1 MGNKPFSQYYAEAL
15 AAQPAAPSQTDST
28 PKKPVF
34 KNLAGKAEEPGK
46 PFNFLDW
53 GIDILSRP
61 LYSVTERVQSLMEGV
76 DEITSTDDPGKRFEA
91 GLKAATAPIRGFLS
105 TNEEDKP
112 LTSDLIEQGTDIVGR
127 RTDPNYKDVE
137 DNVNPWGKGVAGFIG
152 DVGLD
157 PLTYIPGA
165 VVAKGL
171 QVGGR
176 AVKSGRAAA
185 QSLRKTAPAAEAIEE
200 VTSKVPAAVRS
211 SEEGAE
217 VARLLDQPEPIS
229 PPQRKIDLGGE
240 EPAPGLPKD
249 VEPVV
254 PTVDTPTSKV
264 VPEAAPEVVK
274 PPAVDKKARAAAN
287 TSFNA
292 GVRASKQA
300 DGDAIG
306 ADGFPDPAAFEA
318 GKASGDKKA
327 FTDWYAKQADQGQP
341 VGVAPEA
348 PLTPEAV
355 ADETHKVLD
364 APPTAKTPQDF
375 GFPDPAE
382 LVSRAQDM
390 VANLPLTK
398 SGRPTV
404 AGIRLAMKELDADPL
419 TKELLDQKLDIVGEG
434 NADDIYTVR
443 SWLDDLMRGEETPEN
458 ATQALQD
465 GLATLTDSG
474 RFAEDAGP
482 ATVREAVGEIAQ
494 VTPAALRPSEKLA
507 ESPRMSAA
515 EELMGQMGP
524 RAEGPT
530 FGEYIVERATNPKT
544 EGQPAATVSGRE
556 LTWKQ
561 TAQFLKGADKESEL
575 YKEVLGQVTKSW
587 KGKVSQAKGV
597 ARKWAESPAIERF
610 SQIVK
615 TEDGEALAEKALG
628 QALSSRLR
636 SVQDPAK
643 FDALMGE
650 IGDVISRKLNLD
662 EISKDAIKFDT
673 TKSLLKSFGIEPDD
687 LTPIEAVSPSSHVT
701 EAVGAAEEAADL
713 SKPKPRSSATQAL
726 IDSTAA
732 PEGGKTLA
740 QRADRLT
747 PPEQDVARVVTREL
761 GRDIFGIGLA
771 KGEARPYRTK
781 GGAARTSK
789 TPGKGLAVWEG
800 RINGPTQHNLSK
812 GILNSLKDALSTF
825 RNARGNTLNAGRE
838 YAMKKKELYQER
850 AYIIHKMMDRE
861 GIAMHLGV
869 KEDDVMLSDWQLR
882 AVLNGTNPEA
892 ATMLLYNLPTGV
904 PTTNLYAATAAMLR
918 GADDKE
924 LLEILVDT
932 TTRYK
937 QGGEYLNPLAGQG
950 NRHYGHRIFQNGK
963 VPPAP
968 PGSKWVK
975 NPKAP
980 NGYFL
985 QLSGE
990 GLARQTLSL
999 LKGSKS
1005 KLQELAMQNANARK
1019 VRIETET
1026 AELTAAERAWLEEI
1040 VTDPS
1045 KMGVAIR
1052 ATAEPH
1058 VTVQNVAKDAGATQE
1073 AVVLA
1078 SINAEQDIPVPDSIV
1093 SKGAADIAD
1102 KQKSTADPVAAKPKA
1117 QATQE
1122 RLIEDTNK
1130 LIETERLL
1138 AQQQEALRNADEL
1151 VDSGVADELADV
1163 SRQTQIQVDISLAH
1177 AANPNAQ
1184 GLAERLGRA
1193 FKSNYG
1199 FERISR
1205 FRHNGEV
1212 AAAVRRSAF
1221 IRQIGDLV
1229 TKHGGVVKGAQST
1242 KRSLIL
1248 KQAWNT
1254 IRAGGTSSDPAV
1266 AAAITDLETIFGTMF
1281 DVTKQESIL
1290 GNVFFR
1296 NPVSVEHVNG
1306 ELLAVGLKDAH
1317 GTPIQFDYAS
1327 AADKARLNGT
1337 DQLTEMIEQWRT
1349 WDLDDPAEGMMKL
1362 FAASERVSTK
1372 AVIGQNFNR
1381 FAEAEGLFSTT
1392 PKPGFAQPMASGKSI
1407 FISML
1412 KQDGYY
1418 DAEILKEL
1426 SNLEAFMSASRS
1438 FSGGTGK
1445 FIHGF
1450 FDPMQQSW
1458 KFGMTVIRP
1467 GHHVRNLVGDASM
1480 TYLAEGMRFAKKSN
1494 HDAIKILA
1502 THHNKYDG
1510 YDYNKALEGLGFAE
1524 VPGSSDIMMSG
1535 RHGNLTS
1542 GQLYEAF
1549 YTRGLQNSYRH
1560 SEDVLDEG
1568 LAAGGFAR
1576 LMNKLSLRGGKVED
1590 VAGSISQARD
1600 HYARMQHFLQY
1611 VYKAEKDGRF
1621 KTAEEMFDNAA
1632 HQVKKYHPDGSML
1645 TPFEAKYLRRI
1656 IPFYS
1661 WLRGAIPAMVESVAL
1676 KPSRATI
1683 FPKASYNL
1691 AVAMGVNP
1699 DSLENPFPE
1708 DQLFPSFLSDQ
1719 VFGPQFGVAN
1729 AYFGFSPGIATVD
1742 VANQFL
1748 AGAPIEGTLR
1758 GIAGS
1763 TSPLFR
1769 IPAELL
1775 SGGSWGTGAKINDAS
1790 DYIDSNIPGI
1800 NYLSN
1805 ITGYSATGSAAGIVS
1820 GQGLDQQLQ
1829 VDRGNKGDTDKML
1842 SLINLL
1848 TGASVQ
1854 NLSRPNY
1861 INYAEIEKRNAAA
1874 QSGEEARN
1882 AF

>member
-15 AAQPAAPSQTDST
+15 AAQPQAPVQTDST
-28 PKKPVF
+28 AKKPVF
-34 KNLAGKAEEPGK
+34 KKLAGKGEEPGK

-76 DEITSTDDPGKRFEA
+76 DEITKTDDIGKRAEIA
-91 GLKAATAPIRGFLS
+91 LKAATAPVRGFLS

-112 LTSDLIEQGTDIVGR
+112 LTSDLIEQGTDIVGK
-127 RTDPNYKDVE
+127 RTDPNYVDVQ

-152 DVGLD
+152 DVALD
-157 PLTYIPGA
+157 PLTYVPGA
-165 VVAKGL
+165 IVAKGFG
-171 QVGGR
+171 QVGR
-176 AVKSGRAAA
+176 AAKAVKST
-185 QSLRKTAPAAEAIEE
+185 RKAAPAAEAIEE
-200 VTSKVPAAVRS
+200 VTAKVPAAVGA

-217 VARLLDQPEPIS
+217 LARLADMPEPVA

-240 EPAPGLPKD
+240 EPAPGLPKIE
-249 VEPVV
+249 EPA
-254 PTVDTPTSKV
+254 PTAAAKVDTAQSTLT
-264 VPEAAPEVVK
+264 PEV
-274 PPAVDKKARAAAN
+274 PKAARPELSAQS
-287 TSFNA
+287 SFNA
-292 GVRASKQA
+292 GVRAAKQPDIQA
-300 DGDAIG
+300 S
-306 ADGFPDPAAFEA
+306 GFASPEAFEA
-318 GKASGDKKA
+318 GRAYGQTVTTKRVPAAGRKQA
-327 FTDWYAKQADQGQP
+327 FTEWFATQEQAP
-341 VGVAPEA
+341 VAAVP
-348 PLTPEAV
+348 TPVEV
-355 ADETHKVLD
+355 ADEAHKVLD

-382 LVSRAQDM
+382 LVARAQEM

-404 AGIRLAMKELDADPL
+404 AGIRAAMKELDSDPL
-419 TKELLDQKLDIVGEG
+419 VKELLDQKLDIG
-434 NADDIYTVR
+434 ADDVEDIYDVR
-443 SWLDDLMRGEETPEN
+443 SWLDDLMRGSETPEN
-458 ATQALQD
+458 AQQALQD
-465 GLATLTDSG
+465 GLDFLDKQG
-474 RFAEDAGP
+474 RFAEDTGP
-482 ATVREAVGEIAQ
+482 ATVRESVEEIQQ
-494 VTPAALRPSEKLA
+494 VAPAELRPSEKLA
-507 ESPRMSAA
+507 ASTRMGPA
-515 EELMGQMGP
+515 EELVSRMGE

-530 FGEYIVERATNPKT
+530 FGEYIVERATNPAT
-544 EGQPAATVSGRE
+544 EGKPAATVAGRE

-615 TEDGEALAEKALG
+615 SEDGEALAEKALG

-643 FDALMGE
+643 FAALMEE

-662 EISKDAIKFDT
+662 EISKDAIKYDT
-673 TKSLLKSFGIEPDD
+673 TRSLLKSFGIEADE
-687 LTPIEAVSPSSHVT
+687 LTPIEAVSPTSHVT

-713 SKPKPRSSATQAL
+713 SRPKPRSSATQAL
-726 IDSTAA
+726 IDSTAST
-732 PEGGKTLA
+732 EGGKTLA
-740 QRADRLT
+740 QRAERLT
-747 PPEQDVARVVTREL
+747 PAEQDAARVLTREL
-761 GRDIFGIGLA
+761 GRDIFGINLA
-771 KGEARPYRTK
+771 KVERRPYRTK
-781 GGAARTSK
+781 EGAARTSK

-838 YAMKKKELYQER
+838 YATKKKELYQER
-850 AYIIHKMMDRE
+850 AYVMHKLMDRE
-861 GIAMHLGV
+861 GIALHLSV
-869 KEDDVMLSDWQLR
+869 KEDDIMLSDWQLR

-892 ATMLLYNLPTGV
+892 TTMLLYNLPTGI

-918 GADDKE
+918 GAPDTE
-924 LLEILVDT
+924 LLEILVDN

-937 QGGEYLNPLAGQG
+937 QGGEYLNPLAGEG
-950 NRHYGHRIFQNGK
+950 NRYYGHRIFQNGK

-968 PGSKWVK
+968 PGAKWVK

-985 QLSGE
+985 QLSGD
-990 GLARQTLSL
+990 GLAKQALSL

-1005 KLQELAMQNANARK
+1005 KLQELALQNSNARK
-1019 VRIETET
+1019 VRIEGES

-1058 VTVQNVAKDAGATQE
+1058 VTVQNMARDAGATQE
-1073 AVVLA
+1073 SVVLA

-1093 SKGAADIAD
+1093 SKGAADVAD
-1102 KQKSTADPVAAKPKA
+1102 KQKSTGDPVAAKPKA

-1122 RLIEDTNK
+1122 KLIDNTNELIEA
-1130 LIETERLL
+1130 ERLL
-1138 AQQQEALRNADEL
+1138 AQQQESIRHADEL
-1151 VDSGVADELADV
+1151 VDSGVADEVADI

-1184 GLAERLGRA
+1184 GLAERMGRA

-1205 FRHNGEV
+1205 FRHSAEV

-1221 IRQIGDLV
+1221 IRQIGELV
-1229 TKHGGVVKGAQST
+1229 AKHGGVVKGAQST

-1248 KQAWNT
+1248 KQAWNSVK
-1254 IRAGGTSSDPAV
+1254 AGASSPDPAV
-1266 AAAITDLETIFGTMF
+1266 AAAATDLETLFGTMF
-1281 DVTKQESIL
+1281 DTTKQESIL

-1306 ELLAVGLKDAH
+1306 ELLGVGLKDTH
-1317 GTPIQFDYAS
+1317 GAPIQFDYAS

-1337 DQLTEMIEQWRT
+1337 DQMTEMIEQWRT
-1349 WDLDDPAEGMMKL
+1349 WDIDDPAEAMMKL
-1362 FAASERVSTK
+1362 FAAAERVNTK
-1372 AVIGQNFNR
+1372 ALIGQNFNK
-1381 FAEAEGLFSTT
+1381 FAAEGGFLSAT
-1392 PKPGFAQPMASGKSI
+1392 PKPGFASPMASGKSI

-1412 KQDGYY
+1412 KQDQFY
-1418 DAEILKEL
+1418 DVEVLKEL

-1438 FSGGTGK
+1438 FDGGIGK

-1467 GHHVRNLVGDASM
+1467 GHHIRNLVGDASM

-1494 HDAIKILA
+1494 TDAIKILA
-1502 THHNKYDG
+1502 AHHNKYDG
-1510 YDYNKALEGLGFAE
+1510 YDFNGALEGMGFRE
-1524 VPGSSDIMMSG
+1524 VPGSADIMMSG

-1560 SEDVLDEG
+1560 SEDILDEG

-1576 LMNKLSLRGGKVED
+1576 FMNRVSLRGGKVED
-1590 VAGSISQARD
+1590 VAGSVSQARD

-1621 KTAEEMFDNAA
+1621 KTVEELFDNAA

-1748 AGAPIEGTLR
+1748 AGAPVEGTLR

-1763 TSPLFR
+1763 TSPIFR

-1790 DYIDSNIPGI
+1790 DYIDSNLPGL

-1805 ITGYSATGSAAGIVS
+1805 ITGYSATGSALGAVT
-1820 GQGLDQQLQ
+1820 GQGIDPQLQ
-1829 VDRGNKGDTDKML
+1829 IDRGNKGDTDKML